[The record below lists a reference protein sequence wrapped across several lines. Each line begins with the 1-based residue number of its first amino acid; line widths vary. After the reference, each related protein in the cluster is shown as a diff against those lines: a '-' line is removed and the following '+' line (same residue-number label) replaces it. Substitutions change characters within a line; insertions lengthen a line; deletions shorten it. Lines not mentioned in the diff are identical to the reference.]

1 MFEPAPDFNA
11 DDKGCAI
18 AAKQFYERVL
28 HYAYQ
33 YNVFSEHR
41 IGVLIIA
48 AAIWRTCIEITNRKY
63 GRKAVGSP
71 WRSSRMCSSC

>member
-41 IGVLIIA
+41 IGVINKI
-48 AAIWRTCIEITNRKY
+48 
-63 GRKAVGSP
+63 GRAHV
-71 WRSSRMCSSC
+71 